1 METKKLTIRN
11 ETEVLRDAVY
21 SMMKEV
27 QEKLEQ
33 GYSIKSV
40 RKTYENDWRY
50 PYCVQLEFIK
60 ENDNE

>member
-11 ETEVLRDAVY
+11 ETEVLRTAVY
-21 SMMKEV
+21 DMMKEV

-50 PYCVQLEFIK
+50 PYCVQLECTK
-60 ENDNE
+60 EDDDE

>member
-11 ETEVLRDAVY
+11 ETEVLRTAVY
-21 SMMKEV
+21 DMMKEI

-40 RKTYENDWRY
+40 CKTYENDWRY
-50 PYCVQLEFIK
+50 PYCVTLEFTK
-60 ENDNE
+60 ENDDE

>member
-11 ETEVLRDAVY
+11 ETEVLRTAVY
-21 SMMKEV
+21 DMMKEV

-33 GYSIKSV
+33 GYRIKSV

-50 PYCVQLEFIK
+50 PYCVTLEFTK

>member
-1 METKKLTIRN
+1 METKKLTIKN
-11 ETEVLRDAVY
+11 ETEALRDAVY
-21 SMMKEV
+21 GMMKEI

-50 PYCVQLEFIK
+50 PYCVQLEFAK
-60 ENDNE
+60 ENENE